1 MAIKYSSDR
10 AADQAQIKQLKQM
23 NENYQD
29 ELEKLYELINQR
41 KAEYDNLAKQV
52 SFLWDFSVK

>member
-41 KAEYDNLAKQV
+41 KTEYDNLAKQV